1 MKMETL
7 KLPCEAIPSDY
18 LEVELNKGCIVFDAI
33 NQDEYACVRLSR
45 DKVKELVS
53 FLNLYLDNQ
62 I

>member
-18 LEVELNKGCIVFDAI
+18 LEVEVNKGCIVFDTI
-33 NQDEYACVRLSR
+33 NHVCVRLSR